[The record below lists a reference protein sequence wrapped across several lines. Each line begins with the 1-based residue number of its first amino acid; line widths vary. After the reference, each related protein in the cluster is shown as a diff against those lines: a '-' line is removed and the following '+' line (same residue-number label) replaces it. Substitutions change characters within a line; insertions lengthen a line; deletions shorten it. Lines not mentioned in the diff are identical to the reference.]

1 MNILVLCAGNAS
13 SSLLLEAILNARGQG
28 RVTAYSAGTD
38 PAGSVHPQVFKLL
51 EEQDFDTSDLQS
63 TPLAEFA
70 ETGAPEMDLVLSL
83 APLGAPKLPGQ
94 PVRATWAIPDPA
106 DQPEDGWEDAFRATY
121 DLLDRRAAALLKYAI
136 ETLDP
141 GELKATLDRIGKK

>member
-1 MNILVLCAGNAS
+1 
-13 SSLLLEAILNARGQG
+13 
-28 RVTAYSAGTD
+28 
-38 PAGSVHPQVFKLL
+38 
-51 EEQDFDTSDLQS
+51 
-63 TPLAEFA
+63 
-70 ETGAPEMDLVLSL
+70 MDLVLSL
-83 APLGAPKLPGQ
+83 APLGTPKLPGQ

-106 DQPEDGWEDAFRATY
+106 DQPEDSWEDAFRATH

>member
-38 PAGSVHPQVFKLL
+38 PVGSVHPQVFKIL

-70 ETGAPEMDLVLSL
+70 EPGAPEMDLVLSL

-106 DQPEDGWEDAFRATY
+106 DQPADSWEDAFRATY